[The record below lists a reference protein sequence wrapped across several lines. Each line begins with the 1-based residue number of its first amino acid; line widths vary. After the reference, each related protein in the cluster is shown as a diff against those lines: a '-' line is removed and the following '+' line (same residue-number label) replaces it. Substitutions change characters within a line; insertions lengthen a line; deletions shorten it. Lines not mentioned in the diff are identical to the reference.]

1 MVESALREIVLII
14 VRHNYQRCQTRY
26 DNLSQGAAGTDSSF
40 HRIRTSNCEVDK
52 TADRKNETQSGV
64 IADLLDLQFELNS
77 LQQGIHQMDKITPE
91 NPVPSTDDLFETD
104 PFGDSFANMKVRL
117 VLRLC
122 EYLFHLIALEIKLQ

>member
-1 MVESALREIVLII
+1 M
-14 VRHNYQRCQTRY
+14 
-26 DNLSQGAAGTDSSF
+26 
-40 HRIRTSNCEVDK
+40 
-52 TADRKNETQSGV
+52 

-117 VLRLC
+117 VLRIS
-122 EYLFHLIALEIKLQ
+122 EYLLHLLR